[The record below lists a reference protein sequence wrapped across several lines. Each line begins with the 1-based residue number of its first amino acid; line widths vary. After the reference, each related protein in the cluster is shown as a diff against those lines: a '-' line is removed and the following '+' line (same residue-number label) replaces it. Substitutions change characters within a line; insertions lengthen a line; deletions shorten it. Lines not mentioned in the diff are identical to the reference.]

1 MKRFLYLPFLA
12 LFLLLACQ
20 NQGSRNAYGAIIPD
34 FENDQVDRLIVEQNL
49 LHLKFIE
56 ATEQGENVPMAFA
69 LLQSRHTQVND
80 KILTLVDQPDSQDE
94 FYKYAD
100 YLRTLSDGM
109 IARYKEATQ

>member
-34 FENDQVDRLIVEQNL
+34 FENDQVDSLIVEQNL

-56 ATEQGENVPMAFA
+56 EAEKGENVGMAFA
-69 LLQSRHTQVND
+69 LLRARHQLIND
-80 KILTLVDQPDSQDE
+80 KILALVDRPDSQDA

-100 YLRTLSDGM
+100 YLRTLSDRM
-109 IARYKEATQ
+109 ITRYNEATQ